1 MSSVETMIIYLF
13 FSLSVVQLFEIST
26 TVDPS
31 YIISLIR
38 KLLPTDASN
47 NHDSPGVDACVD
59 INQVEN
65 TGHVEECSA
74 SLSGDEV
81 LNSSNNKYE
90 SMEIV
95 GDYDQHAR
103 QEGEDEESCRTSDQP
118 SVSSGEEAWEEY
130 GCILW
135 DLSASKTNA
144 ELMVL
149 KVPLQLTIN
158 LDVAF
163 HLF

>member
-1 MSSVETMIIYLF
+1 M
-13 FSLSVVQLFEIST
+13 QLFDIST

-47 NHDSPGVDACVD
+47 NHDSLGVD
-59 INQVEN
+59 INPVEN

-81 LNSSNNKYE
+81 LNSSNNNSE

-95 GDYDQHAR
+95 GDYDQHAG
-103 QEGEDEESCRTSDQP
+103 QEGEDEESCCRSDQP

-149 KVPLQLTIN
+149 KFSLQLTIN
-158 LDVAF
+158 LDAAF
-163 HLF
+163 CLF

>member
-1 MSSVETMIIYLF
+1 MRAWRLLGIMINMLDKKEKMKNH
-13 FSLSVVQLFEIST
+13 VVDL
-26 TVDPS
+26 
-31 YIISLIR
+31 ISL
-38 KLLPTDASN
+38 
-47 NHDSPGVDACVD
+47 VY
-59 INQVEN
+59 
-65 TGHVEECSA
+65 
-74 SLSGDEV
+74 V
-81 LNSSNNKYE
+81 L
-90 SMEIV
+90 
-95 GDYDQHAR
+95 
-103 QEGEDEESCRTSDQP
+103 
-118 SVSSGEEAWEEY
+118 SGEEAWEEY